1 MITFFVVIG
10 IAVVGVIK
18 GLKDPEYR
26 MIALALVL
34 LLAGG
39 TSFYHQIEGWRWLD
53 SIYFCVVALLTVGF
67 GDFTPKT
74 DAGKIFTIFY
84 LIMGVGVIGA
94 FVNLLIKKRM
104 ERLAARSKKQGEQE
118 AERQD

>member
-10 IAVVGVIK
+10 VAVVGVIK
-18 GLKDPEYR
+18 GLRDPEYR
-26 MIALALVL
+26 TIALALVL

-39 TSFYHQIEGWRWLD
+39 TNFYHRIEGWSWLD

-67 GDFTPKT
+67 GDFTPQT

-104 ERLAARSKKQGEQE
+104 ERLAARSERQGEDE
-118 AERQD
+118 AESQD